1 MSSNDFIIQDKS
13 VSRCD
18 WHEKN
23 IENLIRLFYIF
34 ENKIKEYFP
43 KYIIKDPVNIDKF
56 NKFSILIFKH
66 SSGN

>member
-1 MSSNDFIIQDKS
+1 MSSNDFIIYDKT
-13 VSRCD
+13 VSRSD

-23 IENLIRLFYIF
+23 IKNLIRLFYIF

-43 KYIIKDPVNIDKF
+43 KYSIKDPVDIDKF

>member
-1 MSSNDFIIQDKS
+1 MSSNDFIIYDKAVHRS
-13 VSRCD
+13 D

-43 KYIIKDPVNIDKF
+43 KYIIKDPVDINKF